1 MESRAGVLTGGY
13 SLASY
18 AGFLTDRFSLE
29 LLGNSLFL
37 SLLVTFITLCCAYPI
52 ALFLHR
58 LPPARRNLLFV
69 ITVSP
74 LLVSVV
80 VRTYGWMVILGD
92 QGLVNSLLLSTGLIS
107 APLRLV
113 NGWIGVTVGL
123 VEVLIP
129 YMALSL
135 ISGFG
140 RLDAHL
146 EEAAASLGA
155 NAWRRFF
162 RVVFP
167 LTMPGVALGCLLCFV
182 LSMSSFITP
191 KLLGGGRVFLLATEI
206 YDLAVI
212 QLEWPRA
219 AATSVVVLLLFGIAL
234 ACYTHRA
241 PRRVRRRAPM
251 IGKITVPFRVL
262 VLCLY
267 LFLLGPM
274 LIVVPLSFSNDS
286 YLVFPPQSWG
296 VRWYEAMFSHDKL
309 LQAFRVSLGIAAVVT
324 ALSLAVG
331 VPAAYAVRRW
341 RFPGATRC

>member
-1 MESRAGVLTGGY
+1 MSALADTLARRAGQPRFAVVALALLAPMAVVNLAVFLSPVFRLGQISFMESRAGVLTGEY

-18 AGFLTDRFSLE
+18 ASFLTDRFSLE

-37 SLLVTFITLCCAYPI
+37 SLLVTFLTLCCAYPI

-58 LPPARRNLLFV
+58 LSPARRNLLFV

-74 LLVSVV
+74 LLVSAV

-92 QGLVNSLLLSTGLIS
+92 QGLVNSLLLSAGLIA
-107 APLRLV
+107 APVRLV

-146 EEAAASLGA
+146 EEVAASLGA

-219 AATSVVVLLLFGIAL
+219 AATSVIVLLLFGIAL
-234 ACYTHRA
+234 ACYARIA
-241 PRRVRRRAPM
+241 RRV
-251 IGKITVPFRVL
+251 
-262 VLCLY
+262 
-267 LFLLGPM
+267 
-274 LIVVPLSFSNDS
+274 D
-286 YLVFPPQSWG
+286 
-296 VRWYEAMFSHDKL
+296 
-309 LQAFRVSLGIAAVVT
+309 
-324 ALSLAVG
+324 
-331 VPAAYAVRRW
+331 
-341 RFPGATRC
+341 

>member
-1 MESRAGVLTGGY
+1 MT
-13 SLASY
+13 
-18 AGFLTDRFSLE
+18 FL
-29 LLGNSLFL
+29 
-37 SLLVTFITLCCAYPI
+37 TLCCAYPI

-58 LPPARRNLLFV
+58 LSPARRNLLFV

-74 LLVSVV
+74 LLVSAV

-92 QGLVNSLLLSTGLIS
+92 QGLVNSLLLSAGLIA
-107 APLRLV
+107 APVRLV

-146 EEAAASLGA
+146 EEVAASLGA

-219 AATSVVVLLLFGIAL
+219 AATSVIVLLLFGIAL
-234 ACYTHRA
+234 ACYARIA
-241 PRRVRRRAPM
+241 RRV
-251 IGKITVPFRVL
+251 
-262 VLCLY
+262 
-267 LFLLGPM
+267 
-274 LIVVPLSFSNDS
+274 D
-286 YLVFPPQSWG
+286 
-296 VRWYEAMFSHDKL
+296 
-309 LQAFRVSLGIAAVVT
+309 
-324 ALSLAVG
+324 
-331 VPAAYAVRRW
+331 
-341 RFPGATRC
+341 

>member
-1 MESRAGVLTGGY
+1 MFRLGQISSESRAGVLTGGY

-162 RVVFP
+162 RGVSADHAGRRAGLPVV
-167 LTMPGVALGCLLCFV
+167 LRTVHVLVHHAQAGRRPGVPAGH
-182 LSMSSFITP
+182 
-191 KLLGGGRVFLLATEI
+191 RNH
-206 YDLAVI
+206 DLAVI

-219 AATSVVVLLLFGIAL
+219 APPSVVVLLLFGIAL

-241 PRRVRRRAPM
+241 PR
-251 IGKITVPFRVL
+251 
-262 VLCLY
+262 
-267 LFLLGPM
+267 
-274 LIVVPLSFSNDS
+274 
-286 YLVFPPQSWG
+286 Q
-296 VRWYEAMFSHDKL
+296 
-309 LQAFRVSLGIAAVVT
+309 
-324 ALSLAVG
+324 
-331 VPAAYAVRRW
+331 
-341 RFPGATRC
+341 

>member
-1 MESRAGVLTGGY
+1 MSTLAGTLARRAGSPVSPSSRWPCWRRWPSSTWRSSCGPCSGWARFLESRAGVLTGGY

-234 ACYTHRA
+234 ACYTRIA
-241 PRRVRRRAPM
+241 RRA
-251 IGKITVPFRVL
+251 
-262 VLCLY
+262 
-267 LFLLGPM
+267 
-274 LIVVPLSFSNDS
+274 
-286 YLVFPPQSWG
+286 
-296 VRWYEAMFSHDKL
+296 E
-309 LQAFRVSLGIAAVVT
+309 
-324 ALSLAVG
+324 
-331 VPAAYAVRRW
+331 
-341 RFPGATRC
+341 

>member
-1 MESRAGVLTGGY
+1 M
-13 SLASY
+13 
-18 AGFLTDRFSLE
+18 
-29 LLGNSLFL
+29 
-37 SLLVTFITLCCAYPI
+37 TFITLCCAYPI

-234 ACYTHRA
+234 ACYTRIA
-241 PRRVRRRAPM
+241 RRA
-251 IGKITVPFRVL
+251 
-262 VLCLY
+262 
-267 LFLLGPM
+267 
-274 LIVVPLSFSNDS
+274 
-286 YLVFPPQSWG
+286 
-296 VRWYEAMFSHDKL
+296 E
-309 LQAFRVSLGIAAVVT
+309 
-324 ALSLAVG
+324 
-331 VPAAYAVRRW
+331 
-341 RFPGATRC
+341 

>member
-1 MESRAGVLTGGY
+1 MAGW
-13 SLASY
+13 SSWAI
-18 AGFLTDRFSLE
+18 R
-29 LLGNSLFL
+29 
-37 SLLVTFITLCCAYPI
+37 
-52 ALFLHR
+52 
-58 LPPARRNLLFV
+58 
-69 ITVSP
+69 
-74 LLVSVV
+74 
-80 VRTYGWMVILGD
+80 
-92 QGLVNSLLLSTGLIS
+92 GLVNSLLLSAGLIA
-107 APLRLV
+107 APVRLV

-146 EEAAASLGA
+146 EEVAASLGA

-219 AATSVVVLLLFGIAL
+219 AATSVIVLLLFGIAL
-234 ACYTHRA
+234 ACYARIA
-241 PRRVRRRAPM
+241 RRV
-251 IGKITVPFRVL
+251 
-262 VLCLY
+262 
-267 LFLLGPM
+267 
-274 LIVVPLSFSNDS
+274 D
-286 YLVFPPQSWG
+286 
-296 VRWYEAMFSHDKL
+296 
-309 LQAFRVSLGIAAVVT
+309 
-324 ALSLAVG
+324 
-331 VPAAYAVRRW
+331 
-341 RFPGATRC
+341 

>member
-1 MESRAGVLTGGY
+1 M
-13 SLASY
+13 
-18 AGFLTDRFSLE
+18 
-29 LLGNSLFL
+29 
-37 SLLVTFITLCCAYPI
+37 TFITLCCAYPI

-92 QGLVNSLLLSTGLIS
+92 QGLVNNLLLSTGLIS

-234 ACYTHRA
+234 ACYTRIA
-241 PRRVRRRAPM
+241 RRA
-251 IGKITVPFRVL
+251 
-262 VLCLY
+262 
-267 LFLLGPM
+267 
-274 LIVVPLSFSNDS
+274 
-286 YLVFPPQSWG
+286 
-296 VRWYEAMFSHDKL
+296 E
-309 LQAFRVSLGIAAVVT
+309 
-324 ALSLAVG
+324 
-331 VPAAYAVRRW
+331 
-341 RFPGATRC
+341 

>member
-1 MESRAGVLTGGY
+1 MESRAGVLTGEY

-74 LLVSVV
+74 LLVSAV

-113 NGWIGVTVGL
+113 N
-123 VEVLIP
+123 
-129 YMALSL
+129 
-135 ISGFG
+135 
-140 RLDAHL
+140 

-162 RVVFP
+162 RAVFP

-191 KLLGGGRVFLLATEI
+191 KLLGGGTGCSCCWPPKSMTWRSSSWNGPGLPPRRSLCCCCSALLWPATH
-206 YDLAVI
+206 AS
-212 QLEWPRA
+212 RA
-219 AATSVVVLLLFGIAL
+219 APSEKESAHDWQDHRPLPCAGPVPVSVPA
-234 ACYTHRA
+234 RA
-241 PRRVRRRAPM
+241 DADRRAA
-251 IGKITVPFRVL
+251 
-262 VLCLY
+262 
-267 LFLLGPM
+267 
-274 LIVVPLSFSNDS
+274 
-286 YLVFPPQSWG
+286 VFQQ
-296 VRWYEAMFSHDKL
+296 R
-309 LQAFRVSLGIAAVVT
+309 
-324 ALSLAVG
+324 
-331 VPAAYAVRRW
+331 
-341 RFPGATRC
+341 

>member
-1 MESRAGVLTGGY
+1 MT
-13 SLASY
+13 
-18 AGFLTDRFSLE
+18 FL
-29 LLGNSLFL
+29 
-37 SLLVTFITLCCAYPI
+37 TLCCAYPI

-58 LPPARRNLLFV
+58 LSPARRNLLFV

-74 LLVSVV
+74 LLVSAV

-92 QGLVNSLLLSTGLIS
+92 QGLVNSLLLSAGLIA
-107 APLRLV
+107 APVRLV

-146 EEAAASLGA
+146 EEVAASLGA

-219 AATSVVVLLLFGIAL
+219 AATSVIVLLLFGIAL
-234 ACYTHRA
+234 ACYAHRA
-241 PRRVRRRAPM
+241 PRRLRRRASM
-251 IGKITVPFRVL
+251 IGKSPSPS
-262 VLCLY
+262 
-267 LFLLGPM
+267 G
-274 LIVVPLSFSNDS
+274 
-286 YLVFPPQSWG
+286 SWSCACICSCSG
-296 VRWYEAMFSHDKL
+296 
-309 LQAFRVSLGIAAVVT
+309 
-324 ALSLAVG
+324 
-331 VPAAYAVRRW
+331 
-341 RFPGATRC
+341 RC